1 MFCQVARKDSDAEAV
16 FMWDSHPLFY
26 ESLLHDYFI
35 KNVIDLTPGSG
46 VLAFVCI
53 EQRVGCICICMS
65 EAHAAG
71 IRNCLLTKIVA
82 GMSKEGSKLYQPKFA
97 KLLKD
102 DPEKKPTLPS
112 PPKPGAKPKSST
124 PKSGAKKGKLQPTPN
139 DGDDDGPKPKKPRT
153 SSGKKVKEAEDAE
166 LSDFNFS
173 DLDEDADEEEEE
185 NEES

>member
-1 MFCQVARKDSDAEAV
+1 MFCQVARKDSDAQAV
-16 FMWDSHPLFY
+16 FMWESHPLFY

-112 PPKPGAKPKSST
+112 PPKPVKPKST

-139 DGDDDGPKPKKPRT
+139 DGDDGGPKPKKPRT
-153 SSGKKVKEAEDAE
+153 GSGKKGKEAEDAE